1 MILQI
6 LLSLC
11 PMREIFTFKS
21 YFRDFYERISDEA
34 KEKIDYALMLLKT
47 QNRVSAKFVKF
58 IEDGIFEL
66 RAEYRS
72 IAYRIFFIF
81 DDGNIVILFNGFQKK
96 TQRTPRK
103 DIETAKRIKQEYNES
118 KQRHSE
124 L

>member
-1 MILQI
+1 
-6 LLSLC
+6 
-11 PMREIFTFKS
+11 MREIYTFKS
-21 YFRDFYERISDEA
+21 YFRDFYERLSDEA

-96 TQRTPRK
+96 TQRTPRME
-103 DIETAKRIKQEYNES
+103 IETAKRIKQEYNES